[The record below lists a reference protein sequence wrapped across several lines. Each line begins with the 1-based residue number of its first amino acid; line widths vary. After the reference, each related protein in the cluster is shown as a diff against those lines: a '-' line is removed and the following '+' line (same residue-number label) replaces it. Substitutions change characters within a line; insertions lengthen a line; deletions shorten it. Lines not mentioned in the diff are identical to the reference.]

1 MMLYYATVKAQK
13 EGASDTVEAVSQS
26 KKAVD
31 DGSVAGM
38 MEALKIKQ
46 FDLYAGAD
54 PTDGAWN
61 GGKLWNFYMIHE
73 SKESFEAIWAGREKA
88 PLFQALAKDTA
99 DTLEHPNTVEH
110 QAMVMECVFQ
120 CSDKTDAGPPVEGTC
135 DPIEGASKEFIE
147 IHVKEEKAGAF
158 SEKMEAFAAA
168 NKDGIS
174 QFDVGKN
181 ADRRGYSKEKLD
193 QGPKKLADGSNICG
207 IYARGTQ
214 ETMDALKAMLKAEK
228 TDLGITYYDGQE

>member
-13 EGASDTVEAVSQS
+13 EGASDTVEAVSQT

-38 MEALKIKQ
+38 MEALKLKQ

-73 SKESFEAIWAGREKA
+73 SKESFEAVWAGREKS

-99 DTLEHPNTVEH
+99 DTPEHPNTVEH
-110 QAMVMECVFQ
+110 QAMVMESVLQ
-120 CSDKTDAGPPVEGTC
+120 CPKKIGANPVEGAC

-158 SEKMEAFAAA
+158 SERMEAFAAA
-168 NKDGIS
+168 NMDGIS

-193 QGPKKLADGSNICG
+193 RGPKKLADGSNIWG

-214 ETMDALKAMLKAEK
+214 ATMDALKEVLKGER
-228 TDLGITYYDGQE
+228 TDLGITYYDGQA